1 MTLKRAVLIT
11 LDNPLASVFVLVVSL
26 VFGIAS
32 VFLAIPP
39 LVLFTA
45 GFLAFFYRIIFM
57 WALCLNTTNRKKRL
71 LSAKYDREGGW

>member
-45 GFLAFFYRIIFM
+45 GFLAFF
-57 WALCLNTTNRKKRL
+57 T
-71 LSAKYDREGGW
+71 E